1 MDWISPVG
9 NAFLM
14 TQSKQLEIEYKGKT
28 IPYRWRVSS
37 RASRYRVMVGSRG
50 VELVTPEGVG
60 QAQAEKFLRLHG
72 DWVLAQLERVE
83 KLESKRRPPNAVMAV
98 IPTGMTFLEGKPV
111 RLNFV
116 KDPKLKTRSRVEE
129 LPGCLR
135 ISTPKD
141 GREGAEA
148 ALESFLK
155 KRAAQMITGRVE
167 IKAGELDL
175 HPKQVS
181 IRSQKTRWG
190 SCSSKGSLSFN
201 WRLVMVPPEVLDYV
215 VIHELIHIGEH
226 NHSKRFWEK
235 VVAIDPAYKNHR
247 RWLKENQSYLYDPL
261 IR

>member
-1 MDWISPVG
+1 M
-9 NAFLM
+9 
-14 TQSKQLEIEYKGKT
+14 
-28 IPYRWRVSS
+28 
-37 RASRYRVMVGSRG
+37 
-50 VELVTPEGVG
+50 VTPEGVSK
-60 QAQAEKFLRLHG
+60 AQAEKFLKQHAE
-72 DWVLAQLERVE
+72 WVLTQLERVNRQE
-83 KLESKRRPPNAVMAV
+83 KKRRPPNAAMAD
-98 IPTGMTFLEGKPV
+98 IPSGMTFLEGKPV
-111 RLNFV
+111 RLDFR
-116 KDPKLKTRSRVEE
+116 KDPKLKTRLRVEE

-135 ISTPKD
+135 ISTPKA

-155 KRAAQMITGRVE
+155 KKAARMIIGRVT
-167 IKAGELDL
+167 IKARDMGLNSR
-175 HPKQVS
+175 QVS

-190 SCSSKGSLSFN
+190 SCSSKGTLSFN

-235 VVAIDPAYKNHR
+235 VAAIDPAYKNHR